1 MSLSITGKTAI
12 VTGAARG
19 IGLAIAKHFL
29 ERGANVMCADCD
41 EGALQT
47 AWDDLPEQA
56 RLFAGDLSQKLA
68 MANLVS
74 ATIDA
79 FDRVDVLV
87 NAQRAIATCDPLC
100 TDEEVLDSM
109 LRRNMMAG
117 LRLSQLVARRM
128 IGQEGGDER
137 QAGAIVNVS
146 GHLAGRSQPEL
157 LAYSISCAAQDQATR
172 GLALALAGHRI
183 RVNGVAFAGV
193 MSDKLQLALR
203 EDPELRDELLEGTPL
218 GRVAAA
224 DELAETVHYLVS
236 GGAGFVTGQI
246 LTVDGGR
253 GLYDPVQVPVY

>member
-1 MSLSITGKTAI
+1 MSLSISGKTAI

-41 EGALQT
+41 EAALQT
-47 AWDDLPEQA
+47 AWDEAPEQA
-56 RLFAGDLSQKLA
+56 RLFTGDLSQKLA
-68 MANLVS
+68 SANLVS

-79 FDRVDVLV
+79 FDRVDILV
-87 NAQRAIATCDPLC
+87 NAQRAIATSDPLC
-100 TDEEVLDSM
+100 TDGEVLESM

-117 LRLSQLVARRM
+117 LRLSQMVARRM
-128 IGQEGGDER
+128 IGQDDGDER
-137 QAGAIVNVS
+137 QAGAIVNVA
-146 GHLAGRSQPEL
+146 GHMADRARPEL
-157 LAYSISCAAQDQATR
+157 LAYSIACAAQDQATR
-172 GLALALAGHRI
+172 GLALALAPHRI
-183 RVNGVAFAGV
+183 RVNGVAFASV

-203 EDPELRDELLEGTPL
+203 EEPELRDALLEGTPL
-218 GRVAAA
+218 RRIAAA
-224 DELAETVHYLVS
+224 DELAETVQYLVS